1 MSDQKDGFHDMA
13 CVSAHTALE
22 SAISTMVNETGD
34 MLATQGIPRKRV
46 FGVLMA
52 ALGSVFFDTCNMQ
65 IGAGLGLEEA
75 EAPKEINLKRL
86 DIVLRQ
92 CANVTLVT
100 ARDRYPDVTK
110 QLLDVAADH
119 ATPEF
124 VKSFNDKIKES
135 LK

>member
-1 MSDQKDGFHDMA
+1 MSDNLTDIV

-34 MLATQGIPRKRV
+34 MLAKQGVSRKRV

-52 ALGSVFFDTCNMQ
+52 AIGSVMFDTANMQ
-65 IGAGLGLEEA
+65 IGAGLGLEEE

-92 CANVTLVT
+92 CANVALVT
-100 ARDRYPDVTK
+100 ARDRYPSVTK
-110 QLLDVAADH
+110 QLLEVAADH

-124 VKSFNDKIKES
+124 VKSFNDKITEN

>member
-1 MSDQKDGFHDMA
+1 MSDKLTDIV

-34 MLATQGIPRKRV
+34 MLAKQGVPRKRV

-52 ALGSVFFDTCNMQ
+52 AIGSVMFDTANMQ
-65 IGAGLGLEEA
+65 IGAGLGLEEE

-86 DIVLRQ
+86 DTVLRQ

-100 ARDRYPDVTK
+100 AKDRYPDVTK

-124 VKSFNDKIKES
+124 VKSFNDKITEN